1 MTGSAYAR
9 PVFVTLR
16 HVLPYDDIGNVPKL
30 ILGGIKLE
38 NNHSQN
44 RPVNG
49 GCSAGKGTLPS
60 CAPLAN
66 PYVPFQMRNPEQY
79 QPAKGM
85 VRGTMFPGLDLPFMG
100 MVNNTEKNRTLKHQ
114 IQSLSF
120 AMTELGLYLDTHK
133 EDKEALELFNSYKEL
148 YDELIAE
155 YESKYGPLTQMEAG
169 RDGVYSWLDNPWPWD
184 IAAQE
189 G

>member
-1 MTGSAYAR
+1 M
-9 PVFVTLR
+9 
-16 HVLPYDDIGNVPKL
+16 
-30 ILGGIKLE
+30 E
-38 NNHSQN
+38 NNNTQN
-44 RPVNG
+44 RPETG
-49 GCSAGKGTLPS
+49 ACGTGKGMLPS

-66 PYVPFQMRNPEQY
+66 PYVPFQMRNPQQY
-79 QPAKGM
+79 QPAMGL

-100 MVNNTEKNRTLKHQ
+100 MVNNKEKTRTLKHQ

-133 EDKEALELFNSYKEL
+133 DDTEALELFNSYKEL

-155 YESKYGPLTQMEAG
+155 FESKYGPLTQREAG
-169 RDGVYSWLDNPWPWD
+169 RDGVYNWTDNPWPWD